1 MIEDS
6 ELRDIFK
13 TSSEERLQALDEGL
27 LHLEKHPDDLDTV
40 AAIMREAHSLK
51 GDGNMLGVD
60 DLGKIAHQIEHILGA
75 IKRGERSLNADV
87 FDRLAHGMEA
97 MRQIINEAVTGE
109 PAQVKVFYILAELM
123 AAEMAEDAV
132 PPATAPSAT
141 EASPEAASS
150 VGAPHPPTLDDEI
163 PLGAIFDSA
172 LDIPAHSSANSP
184 ATSGEPELSQMGS
197 DDDDLD
203 ADIFF
208 TAPGPSPA
216 VAPPAFRTNGT
227 VPSPVAV
234 DPSLRS
240 TLYIEDEELRTIFK
254 TSSEERLQ
262 SLDDGLLHLER
273 NPDDLTVIESLMRE
287 AHSLKGDSNML
298 GVPDIGKVAHQ
309 VEHILGAINRGEEAL
324 TPDVCDRLAH
334 GMAAMKQL
342 VHEAATGE
350 VTGVNAFYVLAELMG
365 ASGPAQLPAP
375 PPPTPIAVAPPPP
388 APRPPAP
395 ISAPPAPAPIPAPPA
410 PAPTTSDD
418 LNAALTKAS
427 SYKIETIRVPTTS
440 LDALMTQ
447 SGELTVTKIRVA
459 HRLAE
464 IEAINNLWEEW
475 SRDLFMNRFL
485 FHEAQ
490 QGKPVWRQ
498 LEGFQART
506 EQHLEQLGSLVG
518 QLSNALYEDTTRLE
532 MITDG
537 LEEGIRTLR
546 LLPLSTIFNLF
557 PRMVRDLARQE
568 GKQVELVIEGGDT
581 RADKRILEEMK
592 DPLLHMIRNAI
603 DHGIEAPAERKRRGK
618 PEVATITLRGH
629 QTPTNIILEI
639 SDDGRGLDVESIKQT
654 AVRRGLYRP
663 EELELLS
670 PGQIQALILSP
681 GFSTRTMVT
690 EISGRGVG
698 LDVLRTNVERL
709 KGSIEVH
716 STPGHGCTIRIQ
728 LGTTLAT
735 AHVLLVQVNGHTYAL
750 PVEFVQTACL
760 VQAGD
765 IFTLEGHSTIVYDN
779 QPISVA
785 WLSDLLNLPGP
796 GANSRIKAPNQRL
809 SCIILQGGHDKLGIF
824 VDALIDE
831 QDVVLKPQS
840 QLLKRVRHI
849 SGATILGTGE
859 VCMVLNP
866 QDLIGAV
873 RHRISQV
880 SMGDTGNATLTL
892 DMAEQRPRSILLVE
906 DSIATRTQE
915 KRILESAGYEVV
927 TAVDGVDGFN
937 KLQSRAFDAVISDI
951 QMPNLDGL
959 QLTQRIRQHREY
971 NELPVVLV
979 TTLAS
984 DDDRRR
990 GAEAGANAYITK
1002 GSFNQEVLLE
1012 TLERLI

>member
-60 DLGKIAHQIEHILGA
+60 DLGKVAHQIEHILGA
-75 IKRGERSLNADV
+75 IRRGERSLNADV

-97 MRQIINEAVTGE
+97 MRQIVNEAVTGE
-109 PAQVKVFYILAELM
+109 PAQIKVFYILAELM
-123 AAEMAEDAV
+123 AAEMTEEENTPNPESA
-132 PPATAPSAT
+132 AT
-141 EASPEAASS
+141 EATSGTDDTEAPAGAHSH
-150 VGAPHPPTLDDEI
+150 APHPPVPDDDI

-172 LDIPAHSSANSP
+172 LDIPTHIPADSPSS
-184 ATSGEPELSQMGS
+184 
-197 DDDDLD
+197 DDDLD

-208 TAPGPSPA
+208 TAPEPEPSVSA
-216 VAPPAFRTNGT
+216 APPLPSSNGT
-227 VPSPVAV
+227 VATPVAV

-240 TLYIEDEELRTIFK
+240 PLYIEDEELRTIFK

-262 SLDDGLLHLER
+262 ALDEGILHLEK
-273 NPDDLTVIESLMRE
+273 NPDDLTVIESIMRE

-298 GVPDIGKVAHQ
+298 GVADMGKVAHQ
-309 VEHILGAINRGEEAL
+309 VEHILGAIKRGEEAL
-324 TPDVCDRLAH
+324 TPDICDRLAH

-342 VHEAATGE
+342 VQEATTGE
-350 VTGVNAFYVLAELMG
+350 VTGVNTFYVLAELMG
-365 ASGPAQLPAP
+365 AAAPAQAPPPPKPKPVAPAPPAPVAAAPSPLPAP
-375 PPPTPIAVAPPPP
+375 PPPP
-388 APRPPAP
+388 
-395 ISAPPAPAPIPAPPA
+395 PAPPA
-410 PAPTTSDD
+410 PSATASDD

-498 LEGFQART
+498 LEGFQTRT
-506 EQHLEQLGSLVG
+506 EQHLEQLGTLVG
-518 QLSNALYEDTTRLE
+518 QLSSALYEDTTRLE

-603 DHGIEAPAERKRRGK
+603 DHGIESPAERKRRGK
-618 PEVATITLRGH
+618 PETATITLRGY

-663 EELELLS
+663 EELELLT

-735 AHVLLVQVNGHTYAL
+735 AHVLLVKVNGHTYAL

-866 QDLIGAV
+866 QDLIGSV

-880 SMGDTGNATLTL
+880 SPGDLGNAALGL
-892 DMAEQRPRSILLVE
+892 EMAEQRPRSILLVE